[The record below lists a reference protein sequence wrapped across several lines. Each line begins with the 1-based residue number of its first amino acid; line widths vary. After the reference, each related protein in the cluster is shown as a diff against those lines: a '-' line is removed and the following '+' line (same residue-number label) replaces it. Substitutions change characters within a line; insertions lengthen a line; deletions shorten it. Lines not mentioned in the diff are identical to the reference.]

1 MIQFKTHLCSLIHLV
16 QFPNILCDN
25 YHNWRLRQLVYIC
38 NLHLVY
44 GHIDFPPLHQFCHM
58 CSLQLNYKI
67 TFNTIITLQ
76 IFTGLYRVPVGFF
89 FAISMEKGCKNYWET
104 WYFSKGKI
112 VYAVGKPCTIYR
124 LWEKPY
130 DNYRIS
136 LQPVNSTGFPYTIH
150 NLSFLGVWGFSANL
164 TALFRRYCW
173 KNLRNPVQPC
183 KPVKCRV
190 SSVMTCWVLAKKL
203 AS

>member
-1 MIQFKTHLCSLIHLV
+1 ME
-16 QFPNILCDN
+16 
-25 YHNWRLRQLVYIC
+25 RLKAFIWGSFFLHYGWFLQ
-38 NLHLVY
+38 NLE
-44 GHIDFPPLHQFCHM
+44 
-58 CSLQLNYKI
+58 K
-67 TFNTIITLQ
+67 
-76 IFTGLYRVPVGFF
+76 GFIPTNMHATVS
-89 FAISMEKGCKNYWET
+89 AISMEKAFKNHRET
-104 WYFSKGKI
+104 QYFSKGKI

-124 LWEKPY
+124 LWEKLY